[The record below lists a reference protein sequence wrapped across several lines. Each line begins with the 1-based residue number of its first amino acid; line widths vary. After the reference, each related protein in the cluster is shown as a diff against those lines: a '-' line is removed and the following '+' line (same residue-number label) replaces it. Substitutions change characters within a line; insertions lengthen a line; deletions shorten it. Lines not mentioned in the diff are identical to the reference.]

1 MPTEQY
7 VASADLLTAI
17 GPVLQAAAA
26 NRMREFASNVA
37 TYREST
43 ADDDEAEGDVD
54 DVTAVPDQ
62 PSLAR
67 QVRGRFVL
75 RKESSPTH
83 TTSPQQSSGY
93 IAANIESI
101 RSIGL
106 GV

>member
-43 ADDDEAEGDVD
+43 ADDDEAEGDAD

-67 QVRGRFVL
+67 QVHYRPVGSCAQVSQL
-75 RKESSPTH
+75 THYVSSTVERLH
-83 TTSPQQSSGY
+83 CGQH
-93 IAANIESI
+93 
-101 RSIGL
+101 
-106 GV
+106 